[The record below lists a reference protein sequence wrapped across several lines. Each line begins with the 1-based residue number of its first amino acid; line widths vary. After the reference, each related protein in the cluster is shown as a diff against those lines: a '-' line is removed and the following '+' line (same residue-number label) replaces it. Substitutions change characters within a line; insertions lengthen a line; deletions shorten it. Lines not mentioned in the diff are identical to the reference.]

1 MTRDGNSSKIQKFFS
16 KPGRQAPPV
25 AADDPV
31 LLELQQILL
40 EGTSLARNQPKG
52 PVSTQ
57 VNLQDLSIEEL
68 EALLARKKAEQAR
81 LNPTRPFSNSNQFSP
96 NSSSLSARFRSDSP
110 LFQTGPAGADTNF
123 TNSALED
130 APSRRFAP
138 ASLVATVPVVQPKT
152 VPVKKNGP
160 LQVAR
165 NFAGYM
171 LEVLVIVAVLAL
183 TGNWLFQQL
192 GINLNLFAPA
202 QVSDLL
208 VAPSRSEGLFLSA
221 QAAGTIA
228 LPPTATAAPTAT
240 VAPLAAPTV
249 TVAPTATTAPLP
261 TATAAPDLS
270 PVALMP
276 IASPDATATIEAT
289 PSPEPTATPTDG
301 RTDGAAV
308 AVAPTPTPAIV
319 QPIKQSLEQGA
330 ATPKTPPSPPTRLVI
345 PKIGVDTS
353 VEEVTIDLGT
363 WQVADFVAGHH
374 QGTAMPGQNGNMVLV
389 GHRDI
394 RGSIFLRL
402 NELQKGDE
410 FQVFTATSSYRYI
423 ITEVRV
429 VEPTEVSV
437 LNPTLDPTATLITC
451 TPIGLANHRL
461 VLKAALEK

>member
-1 MTRDGNSSKIQKFFS
+1 MTRDGISSKILKFFP
-16 KPGRQAPPV
+16 KPGRQTPLV

-40 EGTSLARNQPKG
+40 EGTSLARNQ
-52 PVSTQ
+52 VSPQ

-68 EALLARKKAEQAR
+68 EALLARKKAEQTR
-81 LNPTRPFSNSNQFSP
+81 FNPTRPFSNSYPFSP
-96 NSSSLSARFRSDSP
+96 DSSSLSARFRPDSP
-110 LFQTGPAGADTNF
+110 LYQAGPVGAANHF
-123 TNSALED
+123 TNSAIED

-138 ASLVATVPVVQPKT
+138 ASLVATAPVVQPKA
-152 VPVKKNGP
+152 VAVKKNGP
-160 LQVAR
+160 FQLVR
-165 NFAGYM
+165 NFAGYV
-171 LEVLVIVAVLAL
+171 LEVLVIVAALGLA
-183 TGNWLFQQL
+183 GNWLFQQF
-192 GINLNLFAPA
+192 GINLNFFAPP
-202 QVSDLL
+202 QVSELL

-228 LPPTATAAPTAT
+228 LPPTATAAPTPT
-240 VAPLAAPTV
+240 VAPMV
-249 TVAPTATTAPLP
+249 TPMVAPTATAAPLP
-261 TATAAPDLS
+261 TATVAPDLS

-276 IASPDATATIEAT
+276 SVSPDATSTIEAT
-289 PSPEPTATPTDG
+289 PSPEATATPTEAV
-301 RTDGAAV
+301 TAAV

-319 QPIKQSLEQGA
+319 QPVKQSLAQGA
-330 ATPKTPPSPPTRLVI
+330 ATPKTPPGPPTRLVI
-345 PKIGVDTS
+345 PKIGVDTA
-353 VEEVTIDLGT
+353 VEEVTINLGT
-363 WQVADFVAGHH
+363 WQVADFVAGHN

-451 TPIGLANHRL
+451 TPIGLATHRL
-461 VLKAALEK
+461 VLKAVLEK

>member
-1 MTRDGNSSKIQKFFS
+1 LTRDGNSSKFQKFFS

-40 EGTSLARNQPKG
+40 EGTSLARNQEK
-52 PVSTQ
+52 SQ

-81 LNPTRPFSNSNQFSP
+81 HNPTRNFSNSNQFSP
-96 NSSSLSARFRSDSP
+96 DSSSLSARFRPDP
-110 LFQTGPAGADTNF
+110 TLFQAGPAGAGNNF
-123 TNSALED
+123 TNSAIED

-160 LQVAR
+160 FQVAR
-165 NFAGYM
+165 NFAGYV
-171 LEVLVIVAVLAL
+171 LEILVIVAALGLA
-183 TGNWLFQQL
+183 GNWLFQQF

-228 LPPTATAAPTAT
+228 LPPTVT
-240 VAPLAAPTV
+240 AAPTV
-249 TVAPTATTAPLP
+249 TVAPTVAPTATAAPLP
-261 TATAAPDLS
+261 TATVVAGLS
-270 PVALMP
+270 PVAIMP
-276 IASPDATATIEAT
+276 SASPDATATIEAT
-289 PSPEPTATPTDG
+289 PTPSPEATAEP
-301 RTDGAAV
+301 AAV

-345 PKIGVDTS
+345 PKIGVDTA
-353 VEEVTIDLGT
+353 VEEVTINLGT

-394 RGSIFLRL
+394 RGSVFLRL

-410 FQVFTATSSYRYI
+410 FQVFTANSSYRYI

-437 LNPTLDPTATLITC
+437 LNPTIDPTATLITC
-451 TPIGLANHRL
+451 TPIGLATHRL